1 MPDDVHSLA
10 AKYAYMQRQIMNR
23 PDHSAVLRE
32 HITSTLRRC
41 LPPSVITNN
50 MAECCF
56 RAVHALPDE
65 NDPLK
70 TGAIHAWAG
79 LFLQTAADAELPM
92 MQRLHCS
99 ALKLLPDNRAATRDD
114 LRLVSLDVL
123 YAPQLLPPGVLT
135 SFVRHRLGLHG
146 PRLSCEEI
154 ALRMHRPLVEIHELE
169 SAVLTILSAKGDCHA

>member
-41 LPPSVITNN
+41 LPRSVITNN

-154 ALRMHRPLVEIHELE
+154 ALRMHRPLVEIHELD

>member
-1 MPDDVHSLA
+1 MLDDVQDLA
-10 AKYAYMQRQIMNR
+10 AKYVDMQHRIVNR
-23 PDHSAVLRE
+23 TGHSAALRE
-32 HITSTLRRC
+32 HITSTLSRC
-41 LPPSVITNN
+41 LPPSVITTD
-50 MAECCF
+50 MTECCF

-79 LFLQTAADAELPM
+79 LFLQTAADAELPL

-114 LRLVSLDVL
+114 LRLVSLDAL

-135 SFVRHRLGLHG
+135 SIVRHRLGLNG

-169 SAVLTILSAKGDCHA
+169 SAVLTILSAKGDYHA

>member
-1 MPDDVHSLA
+1 MLDDVQGLA
-10 AKYAYMQRQIMNR
+10 AKYADMQRRIVNR

-41 LPPSVITNN
+41 LPPSVITND

-56 RAVHALPDE
+56 RAVHALPDGY
-65 NDPLK
+65 DPMK
-70 TGAIHAWAG
+70 TGAIHVWAG
-79 LFLQTAADAELPM
+79 LFLQTASDADLPL

-99 ALKLLPDNRAATRDD
+99 ALKLLPDNRASTRDD
-114 LRLVSLDVL
+114 LRLVSLDAL
-123 YAPQLLPPGVLT
+123 YSPQLLPPGMLT
-135 SFVRHRLGLHG
+135 AFVRHRLGLNG

>member
-1 MPDDVHSLA
+1 MLDDVQGLA
-10 AKYAYMQRQIMNR
+10 AKYADIQRRIVNR

-56 RAVHALPDE
+56 RALHALPDG
-65 NDPLK
+65 NDPMK

-79 LFLQTAADAELPM
+79 LFLQTAADADLPL

-114 LRLVSLDVL
+114 LRLVSLDAL
-123 YAPQLLPPGVLT
+123 YAPQLLPPGMHT
-135 SFVRHRLGLHG
+135 AFVRHRLGLNG

-154 ALRMHRPLVEIHELE
+154 ALRMHRALVEIHELE